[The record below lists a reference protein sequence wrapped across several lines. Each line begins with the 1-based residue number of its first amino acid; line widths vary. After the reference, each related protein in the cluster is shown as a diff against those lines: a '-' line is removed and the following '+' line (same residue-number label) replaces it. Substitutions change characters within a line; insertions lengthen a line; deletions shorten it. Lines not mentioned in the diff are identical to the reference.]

1 MQEKSE
7 SVLPIKK
14 DLKQLPDHKIKD
26 MKASDLRIGN
36 IVSVCYEN
44 DIVPDT
50 VIVLEPDVV
59 HLSMRKYSDSD
70 RDIIGVPLS
79 EEWLLHFGF
88 IYHLELEVWC
98 FGEIIIKKLKNKWVA
113 KWNTLKKEIEF
124 VHQLQDLSHFIAEHN

>member
-1 MQEKSE
+1 
-7 SVLPIKK
+7 
-14 DLKQLPDHKIKD
+14 

-59 HLSMRKYSDSD
+59 HLSNRKYPDSD

-79 EEWLLHFGF
+79 TTWLKKFEFNYNPVLKNWECKNT
-88 IYHLELEVWC
+88 L
-98 FGEIIIKKLKNKWVA
+98 IKKLSSDSKNYWELQSKA
-113 KWNTLKKEIEF
+113 GLLRISF
-124 VHQLQDLSHFIAEHN
+124 VHELQNLLHVLGMKN